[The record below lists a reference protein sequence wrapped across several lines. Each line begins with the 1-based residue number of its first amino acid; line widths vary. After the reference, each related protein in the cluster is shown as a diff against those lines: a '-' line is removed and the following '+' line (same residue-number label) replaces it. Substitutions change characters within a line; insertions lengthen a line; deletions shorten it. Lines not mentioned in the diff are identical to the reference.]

1 MLFGGRKLT
10 LKEQTR
16 KWQRDLRKETRLL
29 DRQIRKSQ
37 AHEKK
42 IQREI
47 KKYAKKGERSALTI
61 LAKDLVKGRRVRDR
75 LYTAKAQLNSVSMQ
89 LQTQM
94 AMSKVAG
101 ALEQS
106 TSVMQA
112 MSQIVQLPQVT
123 EACRTMA
130 QEMSRAGIIQE
141 MTDDMFEMMEPDD
154 MEDEVEEE
162 DDVLSRFS
170 PQPKE
175 IPGAHHLDVA
185 HLRGGWSTTTV
196 VTKEGKVYDATWQG
210 IRGPKEELAHLFVH
224 DVAPGFRHRVVLSES
239 RRKNENESND
249 ENIYQR

>member
-1 MLFGGRKLT
+1 MMLFGGRKLT

-162 DDVLSRFS
+162 
-170 PQPKE
+170 
-175 IPGAHHLDVA
+175 
-185 HLRGGWSTTTV
+185 
-196 VTKEGKVYDATWQG
+196 VTKVLQEIMGDVPLAPDG
-210 IRGPKEELAHLFVH
+210 ELAVTPIEEPAGEMKS
-224 DVAPGFRHRVVLSES
+224 DVGNDVELEME
-239 RRKNENESND
+239 RRLAALA
-249 ENIYQR
+249 

>member
-1 MLFGGRKLT
+1 MEYYLWDDKTKITHIQPSIMMLFGGRKLT

-162 DDVLSRFS
+162 
-170 PQPKE
+170 
-175 IPGAHHLDVA
+175 
-185 HLRGGWSTTTV
+185 
-196 VTKEGKVYDATWQG
+196 VTKVLQEIMGDVPLAPDG
-210 IRGPKEELAHLFVH
+210 ELAVTPIEEPAGEMKS
-224 DVAPGFRHRVVLSES
+224 DVGNDVELEME
-239 RRKNENESND
+239 RRLAALA
-249 ENIYQR
+249 

>member
-1 MLFGGRKLT
+1 MMLFGGRKLT

-75 LYTAKAQLNSVSMQ
+75 LYSAKAQLNSVSMQ

-162 DDVLSRFS
+162 
-170 PQPKE
+170 
-175 IPGAHHLDVA
+175 
-185 HLRGGWSTTTV
+185 
-196 VTKEGKVYDATWQG
+196 VTKVLQEIMGDVPLAPDG
-210 IRGPKEELAHLFVH
+210 ELAVTPIEEPAGEMKS
-224 DVAPGFRHRVVLSES
+224 DVGNDVELEME
-239 RRKNENESND
+239 RRLAALA
-249 ENIYQR
+249 

>member
-16 KWQRDLRKETRLL
+16 KWQRDLRKESRLL
-29 DRQIRKSQ
+29 DRQIRASQ

-112 MSQIVQLPQVT
+112 MSQVVKLPQVT

-162 DDVLSRFS
+162 VTKVLQEIMGDVPLAPDNELTVTTVAEPAGEKS
-170 PQPKE
+170 
-175 IPGAHHLDVA
+175 DVA
-185 HLRGGWSTTTV
+185 NDVEMEMER
-196 VTKEGKVYDATWQG
+196 
-210 IRGPKEELAHLFVH
+210 RLAAL
-224 DVAPGFRHRVVLSES
+224 A
-239 RRKNENESND
+239 
-249 ENIYQR
+249 

>member
-75 LYTAKAQLNSVSMQ
+75 LYSAKAQLNSVSMQ

-162 DDVLSRFS
+162 
-170 PQPKE
+170 
-175 IPGAHHLDVA
+175 
-185 HLRGGWSTTTV
+185 
-196 VTKEGKVYDATWQG
+196 VTKVLQEIMGDVPLAPDG
-210 IRGPKEELAHLFVH
+210 ELAVTPIEEPAGEMKS
-224 DVAPGFRHRVVLSES
+224 DVGNDVELEME
-239 RRKNENESND
+239 RRLAALA
-249 ENIYQR
+249 

>member
-1 MLFGGRKLT
+1 LLFPNLEKMMLFGGRKLT

-16 KWQRDLRKETRLL
+16 KWQRDLRKESRLL
-29 DRQIRKSQ
+29 DRQIRASQ

-112 MSQIVQLPQVT
+112 MSQVVKLPQVT

-162 DDVLSRFS
+162 
-170 PQPKE
+170 
-175 IPGAHHLDVA
+175 
-185 HLRGGWSTTTV
+185 
-196 VTKEGKVYDATWQG
+196 VTKVLQEIMGDVPLAPDG
-210 IRGPKEELAHLFVH
+210 ELAVTPIEEPAGEMKS
-224 DVAPGFRHRVVLSES
+224 DVGNDVELEME
-239 RRKNENESND
+239 RRLAALA
-249 ENIYQR
+249 